1 MSLVTYSTA
10 APQTGQRTQRRTR
23 SGLSVLLALV
33 VALFLAVAGLWAGV
47 QIDGIIH
54 HGSPRAIA
62 VANATA
68 PYAVLVAGFA
78 LLRRSPLRA
87 ALDAVV
93 FFVSFIAGYYLDLAH
108 QAGVASL
115 NRHYAGIWLLIAA
128 LICPIIAATLTWAR
142 RRKGILPAIV
152 FAIPAAAALTEAL
165 TGRTWGMGAALPGIV
180 IAADLLVAAGYLL
193 ALPRG
198 ILTRV
203 LVLLTMT
210 PLTIALITITNHL
223 HHINAYNRLMY

>member
-1 MSLVTYSTA
+1 MSPVTYSTT
-10 APQTGQRTQRRTR
+10 APRTRHGAQRRDR

-47 QIDGIIH
+47 QVDGIVH

-78 LLRRSPLRA
+78 LLRRSPVRA

-108 QAGVASL
+108 QAGVSSL

-128 LICPIIAATLTWAR
+128 LICPVIAATLAWAR
-142 RRKGILPAIV
+142 RRRGILPAIV

-165 TGRTWGMGAALPGIV
+165 TARTWGMGAALPGV
-180 IAADLLVAAGYLL
+180 VVGADLLVAAGYLI

-203 LVLLTMT
+203 LVLLAMT
-210 PLTIALITITNHL
+210 PLTVALVTITDHL
-223 HHINAYNRLMY
+223 HQINAYSRLMY